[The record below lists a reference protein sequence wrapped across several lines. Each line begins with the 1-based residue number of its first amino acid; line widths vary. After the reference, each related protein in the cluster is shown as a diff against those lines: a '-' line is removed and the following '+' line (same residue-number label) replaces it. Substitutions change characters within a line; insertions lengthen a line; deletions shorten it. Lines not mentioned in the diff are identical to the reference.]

1 MLNEMKSR
9 YAGKRILL
17 IITLISIGYGQINST
32 KHGAGLNVGDRGAG
46 IFYHRHIKSY
56 ENIKLGATIRWF
68 DIRPSKEIPYY
79 DIFTRQAKITN
90 ILSLV
95 VFPLF
100 GTINYYPFEGKI
112 ANNFSPYISAKLG
125 PVLVLDADENIESF
139 SKRWFN
145 TNSNLTYGGNI
156 AVGVEFR
163 QPGKVHYSI
172 EFSYDLIPLSNTI
185 DNYNNLNGTVLSFSI
200 HR

>member
-32 KHGAGLNVGDRGAG
+32 KHGVGLNVGDRGAG

-56 ENIKLGATIRWF
+56 ENIKLGVTIRWL
-68 DIRPSKEIPYY
+68 DIRPAEEIP
-79 DIFTRQAKITN
+79 IWNRFTQRYEN
-90 ILSLV
+90 INTVSLAI
-95 VFPLF
+95 FPLF